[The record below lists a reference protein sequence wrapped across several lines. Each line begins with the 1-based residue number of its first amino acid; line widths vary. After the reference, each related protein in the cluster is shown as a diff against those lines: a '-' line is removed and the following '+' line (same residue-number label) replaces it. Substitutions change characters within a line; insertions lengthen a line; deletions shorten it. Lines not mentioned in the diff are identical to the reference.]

1 MYLETP
7 YIIIKT
13 IVKAYQLV
21 FGEMRGFFRVSP
33 LVRRAALTGVS
44 LLSSSLAAGALHC
57 TAVASPSRD
66 AKLDALPT
74 LKGSYRGQL
83 TPENAPSVEHDGMRW
98 QRGPFY
104 SWWLRVGAI
113 KTPSFAAFSE
123 AIDEVLQ
130 RASGSAAYVAIDELS
145 MAPWMTG
152 LLRSK
157 GFRFHHFHAARGVEG
172 ELEANDE
179 SRPGELVYYQ
189 WLGDPSHDMVPCYAT
204 SIEGVG
210 ALVLS
215 PDESKVLLVWEYGQW
230 KPVTGAVDAGES
242 KITSLA
248 RELGEEVGS
257 ELDLSF
263 APRYLGGWQISK
275 ARDKLTNDNFSSFV
289 VRAKTADFAVDG
301 KEIVAAKW
309 FDRTELMAA
318 FKAAGSPQP
327 MGTITLEDPER
338 ELGERTKVSTN
349 ALNWLANYE
358 SGASL
363 LVRLQ
368 SRNGFQ
374 QIMNIGGTAP
384 PVKA

>member
-1 MYLETP
+1 
-7 YIIIKT
+7 
-13 IVKAYQLV
+13 
-21 FGEMRGFFRVSP
+21 
-33 LVRRAALTGVS
+33 
-44 LLSSSLAAGALHC
+44 
-57 TAVASPSRD
+57 
-66 AKLDALPT
+66 
-74 LKGSYRGQL
+74 
-83 TPENAPSVEHDGMRW
+83 
-98 QRGPFY
+98 
-104 SWWLRVGAI
+104 
-113 KTPSFAAFSE
+113 
-123 AIDEVLQ
+123 
-130 RASGSAAYVAIDELS
+130 
-145 MAPWMTG
+145 
-152 LLRSK
+152 
-157 GFRFHHFHAARGVEG
+157 
-172 ELEANDE
+172 
-179 SRPGELVYYQ
+179 
-189 WLGDPSHDMVPCYAT
+189 MVPCYAT